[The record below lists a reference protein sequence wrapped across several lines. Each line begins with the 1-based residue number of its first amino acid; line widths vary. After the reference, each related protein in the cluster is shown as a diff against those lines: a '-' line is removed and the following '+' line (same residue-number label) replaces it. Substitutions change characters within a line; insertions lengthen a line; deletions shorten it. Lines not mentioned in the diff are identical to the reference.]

1 MGKGKIGAL
10 TPVVGAKCLQC
21 CNSAATK
28 ALQLQLSKP
37 LKKTIQKQPR
47 HYWFSRYCW
56 FPEGF
61 PLYVIKYENTSCLG
75 INMQAWPYYL
85 NKYRLLKSSLY
96 QEE

>member
-37 LKKTIQKQPR
+37 LKKTIQRQPLLLV
-47 HYWFSRYCW
+47 SRGVSTLCHQ
-56 FPEGF
+56 
-61 PLYVIKYENTSCLG
+61 I
-75 INMQAWPYYL
+75 
-85 NKYRLLKSSLY
+85 
-96 QEE
+96 